1 MILRTEVMR
10 KYLVNYR
17 VAYNPCCEF
26 TAIYETES
34 MMTQEDVEAFEE
46 AKTKEHGK
54 TATMVSFHE
63 LGYAK
68 PKKETLPR
76 LAAFVLYDTEYH
88 EKVLVYTNE
97 DEVEKYYVD
106 ENTGEKFIVLVD
118 PRTGK
123 KREYYC
129 AENGIFFG
137 NEDIHKV
144 CPISWLTKYK
154 RLYLFSMEYEH
165 YKHTNTYELHD

>member
-1 MILRTEVMR
+1 MR

-17 VAYNPCCEF
+17 VDYNPCCEF
-26 TAIYETES
+26 TAIYEVES

-46 AKTKEHGK
+46 AKTKEHGR

-123 KREYYC
+123 KRE
-129 AENGIFFG
+129 
-137 NEDIHKV
+137 DIHKV
-144 CPISWLTKYK
+144 CPISWLTKYG
-154 RLYLFSMEYEH
+154 RWYLFSMEYEH
-165 YKHTNTYELHD
+165 YKHTNTYA

>member
-1 MILRTEVMR
+1 MR

-17 VAYNPCCEF
+17 VVVDSTTIPYLEY
-26 TAIYETES
+26 TSIYETKY
-34 MMTQEDVEAFEE
+34 MMTQEDVEAFED
-46 AKTKEHGK
+46 AKTKEHGN
-54 TATMVSFHE
+54 TATMVSFQE
-63 LGYAK
+63 LSYAK
-68 PKKETLPR
+68 PKEKPLPR
-76 LAAFVLYDTEYH
+76 LVAFVLYDTAYN

-97 DEVEKYYVD
+97 TEVKKYYID
-106 ENTGEKFIVLVD
+106 ENTGERFIVLID

-144 CPISWLTKYK
+144 CPIGWLTKYE
-154 RLYLFSMEYEH
+154 RWYLFSMEYEH
-165 YKHTNTYELHD
+165 YKHTNTYEYHD

>member
-1 MILRTEVMR
+1 MR

-17 VAYNPCCEF
+17 VVQDLTTIPYLEY

-46 AKTKEHGK
+46 AKTKEHGGR
-54 TATMVSFHE
+54 TATMVSFQE

-68 PKKETLPR
+68 PKKEILPR
-76 LAAFVLYDTEYH
+76 LVAFVLYDTLYN

-97 DEVEKYYVD
+97 TEVEKYYVD
-106 ENTGEKFIVLVD
+106 ENTGEKFIVLID
-118 PRTGK
+118 PKTGK

-144 CPISWLTKYK
+144 CPISWLTKYD
-154 RLYLFSMEYEH
+154 RWYLFSMEYEH

>member
-1 MILRTEVMR
+1 MR

-17 VAYNPCCEF
+17 VDYNPCCEF
-26 TAIYETES
+26 TAIYEVES

-46 AKTKEHGK
+46 TKTKWHGK
-54 TATMVSFHE
+54 TATMVSFNE
-63 LGYAK
+63 LSYAK
-68 PKKETLPR
+68 PKKEKLSR
-76 LAAFVLYDTEYH
+76 LAAFVLYDTLYN

-97 DEVEKYYVD
+97 TEVIKYYVD
-106 ENTGEKFIVLVD
+106 ENTGEKFIVLID

-137 NEDIHKV
+137 DEDIHKV
-144 CPISWLTKYK
+144 CPISWLTKYE
-154 RLYLFSMEYEH
+154 RWYLFNMEYEH
-165 YKHTNTYELHD
+165 YKHTNTYEYHD

>member
-1 MILRTEVMR
+1 MR

-17 VAYNPCCEF
+17 VVIDSTTIPYLEYTF
-26 TAIYETES
+26 IYETES
-34 MMTQEDVEAFEE
+34 MMTQEDVEAFED
-46 AKTKEHGK
+46 AKTKEHGN
-54 TATMVSFHE
+54 TATMVSFEE
-63 LGYAK
+63 LSYAK
-68 PKKETLPR
+68 PKEKPLPR
-76 LAAFVLYDTEYH
+76 LVAFVLYDTLYN

-97 DEVEKYYVD
+97 TEVEKYYID
-106 ENTGEKFIVLVD
+106 ENTSERFIVLID

-144 CPISWLTKYK
+144 CPISWLTKYE
-154 RLYLFSMEYEH
+154 RWYLFSMEYEH
-165 YKHTNTYELHD
+165 YKHTNTYEYHG

>member
-1 MILRTEVMR
+1 MR

-17 VAYNPCCEF
+17 VDISETSTIPYLEY

-46 AKTKEHGK
+46 AKTKWHGK
-54 TATMVSFHE
+54 TATMVSFNE
-63 LGYAK
+63 LGYVK
-68 PKKETLPR
+68 PKKEPLPR
-76 LAAFVLYDTEYH
+76 LVAFVLYDTEYH
-88 EKVLVYTNE
+88 EKVLVYTNV

-106 ENTGEKFIVLVD
+106 ENTGEKFIVLID

-129 AENGIFFG
+129 AENGIFIFFG

-144 CPISWLTKYK
+144 CPINWLTKYDTW
-154 RLYLFSMEYEH
+154 YLFSMEYEH
-165 YKHTNTYELHD
+165 YKHTNAYELHD

>member
-1 MILRTEVMR
+1 MR

-17 VAYNPCCEF
+17 ELNPTVCTSYTEY
-26 TAIYETES
+26 TTIYETEG

-46 AKTKEHGK
+46 AKTKERERIV
-54 TATMVSFHE
+54 TMVSFQE

-68 PKKETLPR
+68 PKKEPLPR
-76 LAAFVLYDTEYH
+76 LVAFVLYDTLYN

-97 DEVEKYYVD
+97 TEVEKYYVD
-106 ENTGEKFIVLVD
+106 ENTGDKFIVLID
-118 PRTGK
+118 PKTGK

-144 CPISWLTKYK
+144 CLISWLTKYE
-154 RLYLFSMEYEH
+154 RWYLFSMEYEH
-165 YKHTNTYELHD
+165 YKHTNTYA

>member
-1 MILRTEVMR
+1 MR

-17 VAYNPCCEF
+17 VDISETSTIPYLEY
-26 TAIYETES
+26 TAIYEVES

-46 AKTKEHGK
+46 VKTKEHGN

-144 CPISWLTKYK
+144 CSISWLTKYK
-154 RLYLFSMEYEH
+154 RWYLFSMEYEH

>member
-1 MILRTEVMR
+1 MR

-17 VAYNPCCEF
+17 VVQDSITVPYLEY
-26 TAIYETES
+26 TAIYEVES

-46 AKTKEHGK
+46 AKTKEHGGR
-54 TATMVSFHE
+54 TATMVSFQE

-68 PKKETLPR
+68 PKKEKLPR
-76 LAAFVLYDTEYH
+76 LAAFILYDTLYN

-97 DEVEKYYVD
+97 TEVEKYYVD
-106 ENTGEKFIVLVD
+106 ENTREKFIVLID
-118 PRTGK
+118 PKTGK

-144 CPISWLTKYK
+144 CPISWLTKYD
-154 RLYLFSMEYEH
+154 RWYLFSMEYEH